1 MSLIIDNGTL
11 QVISTMGGGMVAGR
25 PVPTTDTPGEPIPC
39 NIKTNTSDRHGRAVD
54 GVFKRTD
61 YIVLIDTD
69 AAQTFKAERVVLTD
83 NRGQRMG
90 TFRVQDIQHLDY
102 VGAIQIALSHAD

>member
-1 MSLIIDNGTL
+1 MSLIIENGTL

-69 AAQTFKAERVVLTD
+69 AAQTF
-83 NRGQRMG
+83 
-90 TFRVQDIQHLDY
+90 
-102 VGAIQIALSHAD
+102 